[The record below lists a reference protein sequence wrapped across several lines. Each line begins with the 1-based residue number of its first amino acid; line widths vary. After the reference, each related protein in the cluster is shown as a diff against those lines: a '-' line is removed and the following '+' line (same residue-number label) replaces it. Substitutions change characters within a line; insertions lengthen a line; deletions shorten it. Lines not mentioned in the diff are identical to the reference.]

1 MLRITVEVV
10 PGGYEGAKRTLST
23 VYVGNDGT
31 GSSNVGN
38 YDVYLEDPR
47 HQDYPRAQR
56 KGWIGRIENFNRHVF
71 SRGRDNLS
79 SLALYMAT
87 GKSWDVWTAA
97 NGAKIRPGGW
107 VVLRGCGRTHFLLPS
122 GVTACRNY
130 GAWRVHCR
138 EGELSPPHCKACEK
152 AVARWDA

>member
-31 GSSNVGN
+31 GSVQVGN

-56 KGWIGRIENFNRHVF
+56 KGWVGRIENFNRRGAT
-71 SRGRDNLS
+71 RGRDSLS
-79 SLALYMAT
+79 AMALDLAS
-87 GKSWDVWTAA
+87 GKWWRMWSQ
-97 NGAKIRPGGW
+97 NGAVVRPGGW
-107 VVLRGCGRTHFLLPS
+107 VVLNKCGRSHFLLPE
-122 GVTACRNY
+122 GYTACRLY
-130 GAWRVHCR
+130 DGWRVFCR
-138 EGELSPPHCKACEK
+138 AGELSPSHCKACEK